1 MCQAHRQ
8 AETLTA
14 LVLTAW
20 RMGIWFT
27 KAIVEQQL
35 TDRAQAPTE
44 WNCCSVCGT
53 QLVSKGFAKRQ
64 MLTLIGEVDWKR
76 RIGRCPRRC
85 PGSQQ
90 VPFDTILNID
100 AHQQTSTEIR
110 RLGCLLAVFLPF
122 DKAASILQQ
131 LSGISVSEDTIWN
144 WVQIIGQ
151 QAKQQLEAQLQAFSS
166 GEPVQSEAL
175 DSMLNIMPL
184 VIAADGV
191 TVPFRAQPKT
201 SKGAVVWREVKV
213 ALFARLGKYQTQKGE
228 TVTRLHQ
235 RRLVAV
241 LGTVDDLKPRLQY
254 EAHRQGIDK
263 ARQVAWISDGARGF
277 WRLYQEC
284 FAERA
289 VGILDFYHAAQHL
302 CKAVSVCQTGNPN
315 RTPQTWFEG
324 LRHRW
329 RHEFVK
335 PLIREWHRL
344 SRYPSTADSARPV
357 LRQVRDYLEAHL
369 NHIQYRTF
377 KNWVYR
383 LVLVWWRAPVNG

>member
-20 RMGIWFT
+20 RMGLWFA

-35 TDRAQAPTE
+35 AERAQAPTE
-44 WNCCSVCGT
+44 WNCCSVCGK

-64 MLTLIGEVDWKR
+64 MLTLIGEVEWKR

-85 PGSQQ
+85 SGSQQ

-122 DKAASILQQ
+122 ELAASILQQ

-144 WVQIIGQ
+144 WVQITGQ
-151 QAKQQLEAQLQAFSS
+151 QAKQQLEAQLQSFSS
-166 GEPVQSEAL
+166 GEAVQSEPL
-175 DSMLNIMPL
+175 DSKLNTMPL

-201 SKGAVVWREVKV
+201 SKGAVIWREVKV
-213 ALFARLGKYQTQKGE
+213 ALFARLGKHQTQKGE

-241 LGTVDDLKPRLQY
+241 LGTVDDLKSRLQH

-277 WRLYQEC
+277 WRQYP
-284 FAERA
+284 RM
-289 VGILDFYHAAQHL
+289 L
-302 CKAVSVCQTGNPN
+302 C
-315 RTPQTWFEG
+315 
-324 LRHRW
+324 
-329 RHEFVK
+329 
-335 PLIREWHRL
+335 
-344 SRYPSTADSARPV
+344 
-357 LRQVRDYLEAHL
+357 
-369 NHIQYRTF
+369 
-377 KNWVYR
+377 
-383 LVLVWWRAPVNG
+383 